1 MIIYASMSIM
11 EELTGKAK
19 AEQLV
24 EEQRAHERQ
33 IKELNESVGDQI
45 NRTVSTES
53 DKNSKHD
60 AQRLL
65 RRAQKYY
72 VDNKVDKTNARYYL
86 TDDVDMTLRQRR
98 SRYIKRKFKEWL
110 PRIICAALILAIIG
124 VVIGMILARMR
135 AKNEYNA
142 HHGKC
147 TAATVKMYN
156 KALTGDQEQMTK
168 LRSTVESTEGWRGD
182 PNCVY
187 MMTVEGM
194 INSRP
199 AIVKD
204 NYGILKELKKK
215 GYTIDDT
222 IQQPMTND
230 DIEVYI
236 KQSEE

>member
-1 MIIYASMSIM
+1 MIICASMSIM
-11 EELTGKAK
+11 KELTGKAK
-19 AEQLV
+19 VEQLV

-33 IKELNESVGDQI
+33 IKELNESVGGQI

-135 AKNEYNA
+135 AMNEYNA
-142 HHGKC
+142 HRRKC
-147 TAATVKMYN
+147 T
-156 KALTGDQEQMTK
+156 E
-168 LRSTVESTEGWRGD
+168 
-182 PNCVY
+182 
-187 MMTVEGM
+187 
-194 INSRP
+194 
-199 AIVKD
+199 
-204 NYGILKELKKK
+204 
-215 GYTIDDT
+215 
-222 IQQPMTND
+222 
-230 DIEVYI
+230 
-236 KQSEE
+236 